1 MKKLVLALILIA
13 VLGGGGYYLWD
24 SDLYRSFLP
33 GFLGGQPAE
42 KSSTGEEEPS
52 SEPESDIVK
61 VTVEG
66 KAYSFTPSTIT
77 VSEGDKVRLTFKN
90 TGSVSH
96 DFVIDE
102 LDVNT
107 GLVSPGSSIT
117 VEFDAPRDDLNVVLS
132 YEFYCSVPGHKEA
145 GMKGTLVVE

>member
-33 GFLGGQPAE
+33 GLGDQSTE

-52 SEPESDIVK
+52 SEPELGIVK